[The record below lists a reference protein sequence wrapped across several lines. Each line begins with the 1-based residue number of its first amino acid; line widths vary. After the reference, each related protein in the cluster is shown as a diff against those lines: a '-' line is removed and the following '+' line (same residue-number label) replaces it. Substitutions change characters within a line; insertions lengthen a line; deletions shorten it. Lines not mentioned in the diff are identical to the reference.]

1 VTDDERLARLHLS
14 AALEPADP
22 LVSHAVDAVS
32 ARDVV
37 DALIDGYPRLD
48 PDGRR
53 GRRLAS
59 VDPHRVHEDAV
70 REGLAF
76 VVPGDD
82 QWPPGLSGLADRVRD
97 RRGGSPFGLWV
108 RGHLDAAA
116 LGRSVAVVGS
126 RAATPYGTTV
136 ATDWCAQL
144 AEVGVATV
152 SGAAYGI
159 DAAAHRGSLAADGYT
174 VAVLACGLDQ
184 AYPRGNAAL
193 IDRIAEGGAV
203 VSEVASGATVNRGRF
218 LSRNRLIAALASATV
233 VVEAGVRSGALST
246 ARWALDLLRP
256 VGMVPGPVTSASSVG
271 PHQMLREHPTVLV
284 SRPDDVV
291 ELVGALGAE
300 AAAPLPGL
308 DRVTDGLGADASLV
322 HESLPARAPVTVAEL
337 MAATGLSVS
346 SALRAL
352 GELAAVG
359 LVRGEGECWQR
370 ARASPRR
377 PPA

>member
-1 VTDDERLARLHLS
+1 MTDDERLARIHLS
-14 AALEPADP
+14 AALEPGDP
-22 LVSHAVDAVS
+22 AVSHAVDAVS

-53 GRRLAS
+53 RRRLGS
-59 VDPHRVHEDAV
+59 VDAQRIHEEA
-70 REGLAF
+70 RRQGLTF

-82 QWPPGLSGLADRVRD
+82 NWPPLLDALVDRVRD

-108 RGHLDAAA
+108 RGDLDPAA
-116 LGRSVAVVGS
+116 LSRSVAVVGS
-126 RAATPYGTTV
+126 RAATAYGTTV

-144 AEVGVATV
+144 AERGVATV

-159 DAAAHRGSLAADGYT
+159 DAAAHRGSLAIGGYT

-193 IDRIAEGGAV
+193 IDRIAQAGAV
-203 VSEVASGATVNRGRF
+203 VSEVAPGATVNRGRF
-218 LSRNRLIAALASATV
+218 LSRNRVIAALATATV
-233 VVEAGVRSGALST
+233 VVEAGHRSGALST

-291 ELVGALGAE
+291 ELVGELGTE
-300 AAAPLPGL
+300 AAPPLPTP
-308 DRVTDGLGADASLV
+308 DRPTDGLGPDAALV
-322 HESLPARAPVTVAEL
+322 HESLPTRAPVTVAEL
-337 MAATGLSVS
+337 MASTGLGVS
-346 SALRAL
+346 AVLRAL
-352 GELAAVG
+352 GELAEAG
-359 LVRGEGECWQR
+359 LVRGDGDVWQR
-370 ARASPRR
+370 AVVSPRR
-377 PPA
+377 APA